1 MITDKYSKGCLTRYQ
16 TMTVFFILV
25 GIHSTGYILYGLN
38 FYLLMPERF
47 ECLKD
52 HWFECEK
59 SYICESGV
67 EYRAVDNNNWIT

>member
-1 MITDKYSKGCLTRYQ
+1 MENREEDQLPTQQQLERRYYKMITDKYSKGCLTRYQ

-47 ECLKD
+47 ECL
-52 HWFECEK
+52 
-59 SYICESGV
+59 
-67 EYRAVDNNNWIT
+67 